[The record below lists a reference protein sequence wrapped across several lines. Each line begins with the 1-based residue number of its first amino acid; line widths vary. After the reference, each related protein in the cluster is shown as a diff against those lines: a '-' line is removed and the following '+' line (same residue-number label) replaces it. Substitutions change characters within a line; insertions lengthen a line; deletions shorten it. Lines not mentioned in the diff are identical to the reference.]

1 MDGQTDRHCPCCT
14 EEEEGELKRH
24 SHLGLKKQIPAQDC
38 ACGPDSLAGGGCPLA
53 PGVSVLHLHPHRAS
67 PVFLMDKVTLSVSL
81 PLPGALH
88 GTDQL
93 CILPSTSWSGSRV
106 CFV

>member
-1 MDGQTDRHCPCCT
+1 MDGQTDRGCPCCT

-24 SHLGLKKQIPAQDC
+24 SHLDLKNRSQPSPAQDC
-38 ACGPDSLAGGGCPLA
+38 ACGPDSLAEGALP
-53 PGVSVLHLHPHRAS
+53 SVLHLHPHRAS
-67 PVFLMDKVTLSVSL
+67 LVFLMDKVTLRVSL

-93 CILPSTSWSGSRV
+93 CTSPPRHGQGSCV